1 MTANANG
8 WRRPLRRRRDPSAT
22 ASPERRLLTRTA
34 TILAC
39 RIAAGFTL
47 ALALLGLCTYRVV
60 LAEQHNQAEAQLY
73 YAIDYG
79 TPSDATPCLWVFVV
93 DDGKVQRPADPPAGF
108 PLESAVAAVPS
119 DGADVQTSV
128 SVNGTVY
135 DVLTERRAGTVRQVV
150 LDTWYAQD
158 DLNHLLRALMLVG
171 IIGIITAT
179 LVGAELGRRSIAPL
193 GDALARQRRFVADAS
208 HELRTPL
215 TRLYTR
221 AQLLLRWRQEQLP
234 EQLTEELNTLV
245 RSARE
250 LDDVVEDLLVSAGLR
265 SDPSRRQS
273 VDLADLASSAI
284 EAERPRVASRTLELD
299 RSPGSANV
307 YGAAS
312 PLRRM
317 IAILLDNAI
326 SHTEA
331 TGGSIEVRL
340 RAADRGRSIELEVA
354 DNGTGFDPADSR
366 RIFERFAQSGHAGPR
381 RFGLGLALAREIAAD
396 HGGTIRAVGHPG
408 AGATF
413 TVRLPAAHAQ
423 FATAAVPVGT
433 AATAGPAE
441 TAEAAEAAEAAEREE
456 PAERAESA
464 EPATPSGPVD

>member
-1 MTANANG
+1 VRGTARASNPPG
-8 WRRPLRRRRDPSAT
+8 
-22 ASPERRLLTRTA
+22 SPERRLLTRTA

-47 ALALLGLCTYRVV
+47 ALTLLGLCTYRVV
-60 LAEQHNQAEAQLY
+60 LTEQHTQAEQELS
-73 YAIDYG
+73 YAMDYG
-79 TPSDATPCLWVFVV
+79 NPNNATPCLWVFVV
-93 DDGKVQRPADPPAGF
+93 EDGKVQGPPQPPAGF
-108 PLESAVAAVPS
+108 PLKAQVAAVPS
-119 DGADVQTSV
+119 DGASEQTSFQAK
-128 SVNGTVY
+128 GTVY
-135 DVLTERRAGTVRQVV
+135 DVLTERRGNTVRQVV
-150 LDTWYAQD
+150 FDTWYAQA
-158 DLNHLLRALMLVG
+158 DLAHLLRALMLVG
-171 IIGIITAT
+171 AIGIITAT
-179 LVGAELGRRSIAPL
+179 LVGAELGRRAIAPL

-234 EQLTEELNTLV
+234 EQLTDELTTLV

-265 SDPSRRQS
+265 SDPSRSQR
-273 VDLADLASSAI
+273 VDLAALAAAAI
-284 EAERPRVASRTLELD
+284 EAETPRLVSRALDLD
-299 RSPGSANV
+299 RGPGPANV

-326 SHTEA
+326 SHTEP
-331 TGGSIEVRL
+331 TGSITVQL
-340 RAADRGRSIELEVA
+340 RAADRGRSVELRVT
-354 DNGTGFDPADSR
+354 DDGTGFDPADGE

-396 HGGTIRAVGHPG
+396 HGGAIHAIGRSG

-413 TVRLPAAHAQ
+413 TVRLPAARGRVLPEAPVPPGPSVTADT
-423 FATAAVPVGT
+423 ATT
-433 AATAGPAE
+433 
-441 TAEAAEAAEAAEREE
+441 
-456 PAERAESA
+456 
-464 EPATPSGPVD
+464 D

>member
-1 MTANANG
+1 MTANTKG
-8 WRRPLRRRRDPSAT
+8 RRWPRIARRASSAP

-47 ALALLGLCTYRVV
+47 ALALLGFCTFRVV
-60 LAEQHNQAEAQLY
+60 LTEQHTQAEQQLN
-73 YAIDYG
+73 YAMDYG
-79 TPSDATPCLWVFVV
+79 NPNEPTPCLWVFVIK
-93 DDGKVQRPADPPAGF
+93 DGTLQAPPQSPAGF
-108 PLESAVAAVPS
+108 PVESAFTVASAQNK
-119 DGADVQTSV
+119 AVQTSV
-128 SVNGTVY
+128 TEHGATY
-135 DVLTERRAGTVRQVV
+135 DVLTERRGNTMRQVV
-150 LDTWYAQD
+150 FDTWYAQA
-158 DLNHLLRALMLVG
+158 DLDHLLRALILVG
-171 IIGIITAT
+171 IIGIAAAT

-215 TRLYTR
+215 TRLNLR

-234 EQLTEELNTLV
+234 EQLADELDTLV

-265 SDPSRRQS
+265 SDPSRSQS
-273 VDLADLASSAI
+273 VDLADLAAAAI
-284 EAERPRVASRTLELD
+284 EAERPRLADRSLQLERTLD
-299 RSPGSANV
+299 PANV

-326 SHTEA
+326 SHTEP
-331 TGGSIEVRL
+331 TGGIEVRL
-340 RAADRGRSIELEVA
+340 HAADRGRSVELEVA
-354 DNGTGFDPADSR
+354 DNGTGFDPADGE

-396 HGGTIRAVGHPG
+396 HGGTIRAFGRPG

-413 TVRLPAAHAQ
+413 TVRLPAAH
-423 FATAAVPVGT
+423 TPAVPAPAPDIAAAPVTPVAPAAPT
-433 AATAGPAE
+433 A
-441 TAEAAEAAEAAEREE
+441 
-456 PAERAESA
+456 SA
-464 EPATPSGPVD
+464 D